1 MKVALI
7 RRAKAGP
14 RGSGPKDDSLRAL
27 SDEGHAQATGLV
39 ESMDGEPIE
48 RIVSSPFQRCVQ
60 TVAPLAKRRGLEIEV
75 DDRLAEGVGTAKV
88 LGLLRSFGDT
98 PTAVCTH
105 SDVIRRLL
113 SELNPRVKSGSEK
126 LRRRKASTWLLE
138 GDSTSE
144 LAAQYRPP
152 PPDLEDDPHRIAVLD
167 LGSTSFH
174 LVVGDVGPD
183 GSIERVTRERDMLR
197 LGALISEHSEIPLA
211 DCDRAIESVLH
222 LADVAEAAEA
232 EQLIA
237 IATAAL
243 RDARN
248 GRLLAKMF
256 GRILH
261 TKVRILSGPD
271 EARAMFSAIRR
282 RIDLGRKPAF
292 GLDLGGGSLEFA
304 IGDSSD
310 VAWETTLRLGAVR
323 LHNEFADADGELS
336 DDAAKQLRKHIRS
349 RLGSV
354 RDELDVHTPERCIGT
369 GGTIR
374 AVARLLLAAD
384 PQSDDTALLGVE
396 LEATAIAE
404 LATELRRTPQEER
417 RALPGMAARR
427 ADILPTGAA
436 IIAHTLAETG
446 FDRVTVCDW
455 GLREGVML
463 DAVWKPQV
471 QD

>member
-1 MKVALI
+1 VRVQLI

-14 RGSGPKDDSLRAL
+14 RGSGPKHDSRRAL
-27 SDEGHAQATGLV
+27 SDEGIAQASGLV
-39 ESMDGEPIE
+39 ESMDGEPID
-48 RIVSSPFQRCVQ
+48 RIVSSPYLRCVQ
-60 TVAPLAKRRGLEIEV
+60 TLEPLAKRRDLEIEL
-75 DDRLAEGVGTAKV
+75 DDRLAEGAGTAKA

-105 SDVIRRLL
+105 SDVIRKLL
-113 SELNPRVKSGSEK
+113 SELNPRIKSGSEK
-126 LRRRKASTWLLE
+126 LRRRKASTWVLD
-138 GDSTSE
+138 GDFTGD
-144 LAAQYRPP
+144 LCAQYRPP
-152 PPDLEDDPHRIAVLD
+152 PPNLEDDPHRIAVLD

-174 LVVGDVGPD
+174 LIVGDVGQD

-256 GRILH
+256 GRILN
-261 TKVRILSGPD
+261 TKVRILSGAD
-271 EARAMFSAIRR
+271 EARAMFSAFRR
-282 RIDLGRKPAF
+282 RIDLGRKPAL
-292 GLDLGGGSLEFA
+292 GLDLGGGSLELA
-304 IGDSSD
+304 IGDASD

-323 LHNEFADADGELS
+323 LHNDFADEHGDLS
-336 DDAAKQLRKHIRS
+336 EDAAKQLREHIRS

-354 RDELDVHTPERCIGT
+354 RDELDIHAPERCIGS

-374 AVARLLLAAD
+374 AVARLLLASD

-396 LEATAIAE
+396 LETAAIGD
-404 LATELRRTPQEER
+404 LAGRLRGIPQKER
-417 RALPGMAARR
+417 LELPGMAARR

-436 IIAHTLAETG
+436 ILANVLEETG
-446 FDRVTVCDW
+446 CERITVCDW

-463 DAVWKPQV
+463 DAIWKPQLH
-471 QD
+471 D

>member
-1 MKVALI
+1 VKVALI

-14 RGSGPKDDSLRAL
+14 RGSGHGDDSLRAL
-27 SDEGHAQATGLV
+27 SDEGLAQATGLV
-39 ESMDGEPIE
+39 ESMDGVPIE
-48 RIVSSPFQRCVQ
+48 RIVSSPFLRCVQ
-60 TVAPLAKRRGLEIEV
+60 TVEPLAKRRGLEIEI
-75 DDRLAEGVGTAKV
+75 DERLAEGVGTAKV

-98 PTAVCTH
+98 PTAVCSH
-105 SDVIRRLL
+105 SDVIQRLL
-113 SELNPRVKSGSEK
+113 SELNPKISSPSEK
-126 LRRRKASTWLLE
+126 LRRRKASSWLLE
-138 GDSTSE
+138 GDIASD

-174 LVVGDVGPD
+174 LVVGDVGAD
-183 GSIERVTRERDMLR
+183 GSIERVTRDRDMLK
-197 LGALISEHSEIPLA
+197 LGALVSEHSEIPLA
-211 DCDRAIESVLH
+211 DCDRAIESVLR
-222 LADVAEAAEA
+222 LADVAEAAKA

-248 GRLLAKMF
+248 GPLLAKMF

-261 TKVRILSGPD
+261 TKVRILSGPE

-282 RIDLGRKPAF
+282 RIDLGPKPAF
-292 GLDLGGGSLEFA
+292 GLDLGGGSLELA
-304 IGDSSD
+304 IGDSGD
-310 VAWETTLRLGAVR
+310 VAWETTLRLGGAR
-323 LHNEFADADGELS
+323 LHNEFADEDGELS
-336 DDAAKQLRKHIRS
+336 DDGAKQLRKHVRS

-354 RDELDVHTPERCIGT
+354 RDELAIHTPERCIGT
-369 GGTIR
+369 GGTVR

-396 LEATAIAE
+396 LETDAIAD
-404 LATELRRTPQEER
+404 LATRLRRTPLPER
-417 RALPGMAARR
+417 NALPGMSTRR

-436 IIAHTLAETG
+436 ILAHTLAETG
-446 FDRVTVCDW
+446 FDSVTVCDW

-463 DAVWKPQV
+463 DAVWKPQI
-471 QD
+471 QG